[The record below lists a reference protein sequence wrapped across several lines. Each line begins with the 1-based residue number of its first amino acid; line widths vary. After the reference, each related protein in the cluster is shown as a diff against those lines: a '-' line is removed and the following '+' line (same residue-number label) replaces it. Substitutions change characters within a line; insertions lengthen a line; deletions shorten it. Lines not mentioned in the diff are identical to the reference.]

1 MDKRF
6 LLWYNNAAWISH
18 LAAQAANRPKGG
30 KIMKRYEIMYIIR
43 PNLED
48 SVRVA
53 QIEELNNVLT
63 KFESTDLKVKEWGMK
78 DLAYEIDNLKKGY
91 YVVIDVVASVEG
103 INELDRIMK
112 IRENIVRHIIIA
124 RDEK

>member
-1 MDKRF
+1 
-6 LLWYNNAAWISH
+6 
-18 LAAQAANRPKGG
+18 
-30 KIMKRYEIMYIIR
+30 MKRYEIMYIIR

-53 QIEELNNVLT
+53 QIEEMNSILN
-63 KFESTDLKVKEWGMK
+63 KYESTDLKVKEWGMK

-91 YVVIDVVASVEG
+91 YVVIDVVTSVDG
-103 INELDRIMK
+103 INELDRVMK

>member
-1 MDKRF
+1 
-6 LLWYNNAAWISH
+6 
-18 LAAQAANRPKGG
+18 
-30 KIMKRYEIMYIIR
+30 MKRYEIMYIIR